1 MLPDDF
7 FKKNLEL
14 WEKFTSN
21 YMDTMFK
28 TVERTMD
35 QSQAFRERVDQA
47 ANKAVSA
54 QLNAT
59 MSALE
64 ALQRQ
69 MQALSEKVDKLMEQE
84 TSD

>member
-7 FKKNLEL
+7 FKRNLEL

-69 MQALSEKVDKLMEQE
+69 METLSAKVDKLMEKE
-84 TSD
+84 SSD

>member
-54 QLNAT
+54 QLTAT